1 MFINTDSYRML
12 GLRFQAL
19 RNDSIHG
26 NYSRQVLIQ
35 NKLKALQSYF
45 IETAN
50 LFEEHESGNT
60 SLFTN
65 GQLRTSHYE
74 NINIPAILTKQDK
87 KSYFGF
93 GAQYNIKEATLGYHN
108 DLIDASLRMNI
119 GDAKANVDAEFSL
132 WKDKKWNPR
141 FEAELDADVALASA
155 NLQAK
160 VGGSKLNATV
170 DARGAVGALYAD
182 ATCVLSMEE
191 QTIKAGV
198 GACALRGEA
207 SIAFNIFGV
216 KVTLTGQGSI
226 GSAEANFEYSHRN
239 REWII
244 GSKLGFIAGLGF
256 KIRVN
261 Y

>member
-19 RNDSIHG
+19 RNDVIHS
-26 NYSRQVLIQ
+26 NHSKQALIQ

-45 IETAN
+45 TETAN
-50 LFEEHESGNT
+50 LFEKYENENT
-60 SLFTN
+60 GIFTN
-65 GQLRTSHYE
+65 GQLRMSHYE
-74 NINIPAILTKQDK
+74 NINVPAILMKQDK

-93 GAQYNIKEATLGYHN
+93 GAQYNIKEAALGYHN
-108 DLIDASLRMNI
+108 DLIDANLRMNI

-132 WKDKKWNPR
+132 WKDEKWDPR
-141 FEAELDADVALASA
+141 FKAELDADVALLSA

-170 DARGAVGALYAD
+170 DARGAIGALYAD
-182 ATCVLSMEE
+182 ATCVLSAEE

-207 SIAFNIFGV
+207 SIAFNIFGI
-216 KVTLTGQGSI
+216 KVTLTGQGSL
-226 GSAEANFEYSHRN
+226 GSAEANFEYTHLN

-244 GSKLGFIAGLGF
+244 GTKLGFIAGLGF

>member
-1 MFINTDSYRML
+1 M
-12 GLRFQAL
+12 
-19 RNDSIHG
+19 
-26 NYSRQVLIQ
+26 
-35 NKLKALQSYF
+35 
-45 IETAN
+45 
-50 LFEEHESGNT
+50 
-60 SLFTN
+60 
-65 GQLRTSHYE
+65 
-74 NINIPAILTKQDK
+74 
-87 KSYFGF
+87 
-93 GAQYNIKEATLGYHN
+93 
-108 DLIDASLRMNI
+108 
-119 GDAKANVDAEFSL
+119 
-132 WKDKKWNPR
+132 
-141 FEAELDADVALASA
+141 
-155 NLQAK
+155 
-160 VGGSKLNATV
+160 
-170 DARGAVGALYAD
+170 YAD

-216 KVTLTGQGSI
+216 KVTLTGKGSL